1 MTVFLRWE
9 RALIGLP
16 VLLILLSTA
25 CAVHEPI
32 TSVEPTEALPES
44 FSGGSTLP
52 PVDRWWKQFENRD
65 LERLIDEALSGN
77 LTLRTAWARLDQA
90 RRLAII
96 AGAGQYPGLE
106 LGLGVQQ
113 YNAGGSL
120 PPGAIESQKD
130 FSGAMTLSYQVDLW
144 KKITNNRLAAV
155 LDFEAGREDLEAT
168 ALTITSSVAEL
179 WASLVEQDAFLLLLE
194 EQLEVGND
202 YLKLVEARFG
212 RGISSA
218 VDVYQQRLLVESIR
232 EEFPKTEMQQRL
244 LQHQLALLLGIQPTA
259 ALSMTGG
266 ELPLIK
272 ELPPTG
278 IPARELRNRPDVRA
292 AELRLF
298 AADHRVAMA
307 VADRFPSISISATA
321 GSQTGEISNLFDQWF
336 TNLAGNL
343 VMPLF
348 DAGRRKAEVERNRSV
363 VIERFYQWESVLLNA
378 LTEVED
384 ALVREEGLLKT
395 YSSTIKQ
402 VELAQL
408 TLDRSRALY
417 INGLT
422 DYLTVLTSLRALQNL
437 QRVEIN
443 IRKSLISNRIKLH
456 SALGG
461 SWTSELIEPERPSVT
476 ISLRGD

>member
-9 RALIGLP
+9 RAVIGLA
-16 VLLILLSTA
+16 VLLILFSTA
-25 CAVHEPI
+25 CAVHKPI
-32 TSVEPTEALPES
+32 TSVEPTEALPDS

-52 PVDRWWKQFENRD
+52 PVDCWWEQFENRD
-65 LERLIDEALSGN
+65 LERLVNEALSGS
-77 LTLRTAWARLDQA
+77 LTLRMAWSRLDQA
-90 RRLAII
+90 RQLAKI
-96 AGAGQYPGLE
+96 AGAGHYPGLE
-106 LGLGVQQ
+106 FGIGIQQ
-113 YNAGGSL
+113 RNSGGTL
-120 PPGAIESQKD
+120 PPDSTESLRD
-130 FSGAMTLSYQVDLW
+130 FSGSITLSYQVDLW
-144 KKITNNRLAAV
+144 KKITNNRLAVV

-179 WASLVEQDAFLLLLE
+179 WTSLAEQDAFLLLLE
-194 EQLEVGND
+194 DQLEVGND

-232 EEFPKTEMQQRL
+232 GQFPKTKMQQKL
-244 LQHQLALLLGIQPTA
+244 LQHQLALLLGRQPMTV
-259 ALSMTGG
+259 LHMTGSK
-266 ELPLIK
+266 LPLIK
-272 ELPPTG
+272 DLPPTG
-278 IPARELRNRPDVRA
+278 IPAKDLRNRPDLRA

-298 AADHRVAMA
+298 AADHRVGMA
-307 VADRFPSISISATA
+307 VVDRFPSISISATA
-321 GSQTGEISNLFDQWF
+321 GSQAREISSIFDQWF

-343 VMPLF
+343 MVPLF
-348 DAGRRKAEVERNRSV
+348 DAGRRKAEVERNRAIV
-363 VIERFYQWESVLLNA
+363 RERFYQWEAVLLNA
-378 LTEVED
+378 FAEVED
-384 ALVREEGLLKT
+384 ALVKEDGLLKT

-417 INGLT
+417 TNGLT

-443 IRKSLISNRIKLH
+443 IRKTLISNRIKLH

-461 SWTSELIEPERPSVT
+461 SWPSELIEPQNPNIT
-476 ISLRGD
+476 TG